1 MKYRRIFSVCFS
13 IIVLTVLLSSSNTAF
28 AAQAEKHPLDPLDAN
43 EIASAVKLLQTVPNF
58 PRTALFSTVQLNEP
72 PKTEVLNFKLGATFR
87 REAFAIVL
95 DREANKTFEA
105 VVDLRAGRIVSWK
118 EIAGVQPLVFFGEYD
133 TLQQIVKADAR
144 WQAAMR
150 KRGIKDKD
158 FDQVAVDGWAVG
170 PVDPRFTGR
179 LLRGLSYF
187 KGDGANY
194 YGRPIEGV
202 VAVVNMN
209 TQKVVELSDTGVVPL
224 TPRGQDFDEKSIGKL
239 REKPKPLL
247 ITQPEGV
254 SYRMNGQEIRWQKWR
269 FRYTMHPREGLVLH
283 TVNYDDEGKIRPIL
297 YRASL
302 SEMVVPY
309 GDPDANWRWRAAFD
323 VGEYSVGRL
332 ASPLEPTLDAPEKA
346 QLIDATFADD
356 FGKPYTLKRAVG
368 IYERDGGIL
377 WKHFDTVSGK
387 NETRR
392 ARELVLVFVAT
403 IGNYDYAV
411 NYVFKQDG
419 TLEVDLALTGIML
432 AKGVKEKR
440 ADEDHSTMSDS
451 NGHLVAENIV
461 APHHQHF
468 FNFRLDFDVDGT
480 SNSVTEM
487 NTSAMPAGA
496 DNPNLNGFVMRESRF
511 KTESEAGRKMDMLA
525 SRVWTVT
532 NFSARNSLGHHTSY
546 ILVPGANSLPYIA
559 PESPVRKRA
568 QFINNHF
575 WATRYNAQELYAAG
589 VYPNQSRGGDGL
601 PQFIADNETIENQ
614 DVVVWYTLGI
624 THIPRPEEW
633 PVMPVTHVGFKIIPG
648 GFFNR
653 NPALDVPK

>member
-1 MKYRRIFSVCFS
+1 MKYKQFFFVCFS
-13 IIVLTVLLSSSNTAF
+13 IIVFSALPLVAASAF
-28 AAQAEKHPLDPLDAN
+28 AAEAKHPLDPLDQS
-43 EIASAVKLLQTVPNF
+43 EIADAVKILQASPDF
-58 PRTALFSTVQLNEP
+58 PKTALFSTVQLHEP
-72 PKTEVLNFKLGATFR
+72 PKSEVLNFKAGAALR
-87 REAFAIVL
+87 REAFVIVL
-95 DREANKTFEA
+95 DREKNKTYEA
-105 VVDLRAGRIVSWK
+105 IIDLRANKIASWK
-118 EIAGVQPLVFFGEYD
+118 EIAGMQPLVFYGEYE

-150 KRGIKDKD
+150 KRGITN
-158 FDQVAVDGWAVG
+158 FDTVAVDGWAVG
-170 PVDPRFTGR
+170 QADPRFTGR
-179 LLRGLSYF
+179 LMRGLSYL
-187 KGDGANY
+187 KGDSANY

-202 VAVVNMN
+202 VAIVNMN
-209 TQKVVELSDTGVVPL
+209 TQKVVDLTDTGVVPI
-224 TPRGQDFDEKSIGKL
+224 TPNGQDFDEKSIGKL

-247 ITQPEGV
+247 MTQPEGAGYQM
-254 SYRMNGQEIRWQKWR
+254 SGQEIRWQKWR

-283 TVNYDDEGKIRPIL
+283 TVNYDDDGTIRPIL

-332 ASPLEPTLDAPEKA
+332 ASPLEPKLDAPENA

-356 FGKPYTLKRAVG
+356 FGKPYTLERAVAV
-368 IYERDGGIL
+368 YERDGGIL

-392 ARELVLVFVAT
+392 ARELVMFFVAT

-419 TLEVDLALTGIML
+419 SLEVDLALTGIML

-440 ADEDHSTMSDS
+440 ADEHHSTMSGMT
-451 NGHLVAENIV
+451 GHLVAENIV

-468 FNFRLDFDVDGT
+468 FSFRLDFDIDGT
-480 SNSVTEM
+480 HNSVTEL

-496 DNPNLNGFVMRESRF
+496 NNPYLNSFVMRESVF
-511 KTESEAGRKMDMLA
+511 KTETEAQRKMDMQA
-525 SRVWTVT
+525 ARVWTVT
-532 NFSARNSLGHHTSY
+532 NFSAKNSLGHHTSF

-559 PESPVRKRA
+559 PESSVRKRA
-568 QFINNHF
+568 QFINHHF
-575 WATRYNAQELYAAG
+575 WATRYNPQEFYAAG
-589 VYPNQSRGGDGL
+589 DYPNQSKGGDGL
-601 PQFIADNETIENQ
+601 PQFVANNEPIENQ
-614 DVVVWYTLGI
+614 DVVVWYTLGV

-633 PVMPVTHVGFKIIPG
+633 PVMPVTHVGFKLIPG
-648 GFFNR
+648 GFFSR
-653 NPALDVPK
+653 NPALDVPR

>member
-1 MKYRRIFSVCFS
+1 MVSKIVSALALFSTS
-13 IIVLTVLLSSSNTAF
+13 AF
-28 AAQAEKHPLDPLDAN
+28 AAEATHPLDPLN
-43 EIASAVKLLQTVPNF
+43 EMEIADAVKILKAASSF
-58 PRTALFSTVQLNEP
+58 PKIALFSTIQLNEP
-72 PKTEVLNFKLGATFR
+72 PKSEVLNFKAGAAFR

-95 DREANKTFEA
+95 DREKNKTYEA
-105 VVDLRAGRIVSWK
+105 IIDLRANKIASWK
-118 EIAGVQPLVFFGEYD
+118 EIADVQPLVFFGEYD

-150 KRGIKDKD
+150 KRGITD
-158 FDQVAVDGWAVG
+158 FDKVAVDGWAVG
-170 PVDPRFTGR
+170 QVEPRLTGR

-187 KGDGANY
+187 KGDSANY

-202 VAVVNMN
+202 IAIVNMN
-209 TQKVVELSDTGVVPL
+209 AQKVVDVTDTGVVPISQ
-224 TPRGQDFDEKSIGKL
+224 TSQDFDEKSISKL
-239 REKPKPLL
+239 REKSKPLL
-247 ITQPEGV
+247 ITQPEGAG
-254 SYRMNGQEIRWQKWR
+254 YQMNGQEVRWQKWR

-283 TVNYDDEGKIRPIL
+283 LVNYEDDGKIRPIL

-309 GDPDANWRWRAAFD
+309 GDPDSNWRWRAAFD
-323 VGEYSVGRL
+323 VGEYGVGRL
-332 ASPLEPTLDAPEKA
+332 ASPLEPKLDAPENA

-356 FGKPYTLKRAVG
+356 FGKPYTLERAVA

-392 ARELVLVFVAT
+392 ARELVMFFVAT
-403 IGNYDYAV
+403 IGNYDYAI
-411 NYVFKQDG
+411 NYIFKQDG
-419 TLEVDLALTGIML
+419 SLEVDLALTGIML
-432 AKGVKEKR
+432 AKGVKERR
-440 ADEDHSTMSDS
+440 AGENHSMRSETT
-451 NGHLVAENIV
+451 GHLVTENIV

-468 FNFRLDFDVDGT
+468 FNFRLDFDIDGT
-480 SNSVTEM
+480 QNSVTEM

-496 DNPNLNGFVMRESRF
+496 NNPYLNGFMMRESVF
-511 KTESEAGRKMDMLA
+511 KTERESQRKMDMQA
-525 SRVWTVT
+525 ARVWTVT
-532 NFSARNSLGHHTSY
+532 NFSATNSLGQHPSF

-559 PESPVRKRA
+559 LESLVRKRA

-575 WATRYNAQELYAAG
+575 WATRYHPHEIYAAG
-589 VYPNQSRGGDGL
+589 VYPNQSKGGDGL
-601 PQFIADNETIENQ
+601 PQFVANDETIENQ

-633 PVMPVTHVGFKIIPG
+633 PVMPVTHVGFKLIPG
-648 GFFNR
+648 GFFSR

>member
-1 MKYRRIFSVCFS
+1 MKFKQLFFVCFAV
-13 IIVLTVLLSSSNTAF
+13 IVFSALPVFSASAS
-28 AAQAEKHPLDPLDAN
+28 AADTKHPLDPLDKS
-43 EIASAVKLLQTVPNF
+43 EIAAAVRILQAAANF
-58 PRTALFSTVQLNEP
+58 PKTALFSTVQLNEP
-72 PKTEVLNFKLGATFR
+72 PKSEVLSFKACEAFR
-87 REAFAIVL
+87 REAFVIVL
-95 DREANKTFEA
+95 DREKNRTYEA
-105 VVDLRAGRIVSWK
+105 IVDLRANKIASWK
-118 EIAGVQPLVFFGEYD
+118 EIAGVQPLVFFGEYE
-133 TLQQIVKADAR
+133 TLQKIVKADAR
-144 WQAAMR
+144 WQAALR
-150 KRGIKDKD
+150 KRGITN
-158 FDQVAVDGWAVG
+158 FETVAVDGWAVG
-170 PVDPRFTGR
+170 QVDPRFTGR
-179 LLRGLSYF
+179 LMRGLSYL
-187 KGDGANY
+187 KGDSANY

-202 VAVVNMN
+202 VALVNMN
-209 TQKVVELSDTGVVPL
+209 TRKVVDLTDTGVIPI
-224 TPRGQDFDEKSIGKL
+224 TPNSQDFDEKSIGKL

-247 ITQPEGV
+247 TTQPEGA
-254 SYRMNGQEIRWQKWR
+254 SYGLSGQEIRWQKWR

-283 TVNYDDEGKIRPIL
+283 TVNYDDDGRIRPIL

-332 ASPLEPTLDAPEKA
+332 ASPLEPKLDAPEHA

-356 FGKPYTLKRAVG
+356 LGKPYTLERAVA

-392 ARELVLVFVAT
+392 ARELVMFFVAT

-411 NYVFKQDG
+411 NYIFKQDG
-419 TLEVDLALTGIML
+419 SLEVDLALTGIML
-432 AKGVKEKR
+432 AKGVKQKR
-440 ADEDHSTMSDS
+440 DDEHISGMAETH
-451 NGHLVAENIV
+451 GHLVAENIV

-468 FNFRLDFDVDGT
+468 FSFRLDLDVDGT
-480 SNSVTEM
+480 RNSVTEM

-496 DNPNLNGFVMRESRF
+496 GNPYLNGFMMRESILQ
-511 KTESEAGRKMDMLA
+511 TELEAGRKMDMQA
-525 SRVWTVT
+525 ARVWTVT
-532 NFSARNSLGHHTSY
+532 NFSAKNSLGQHPSF

-559 PESPVRKRA
+559 PESLVRKRA

-575 WATRYNAQELYAAG
+575 WATRYNSQELYAAG
-589 VYPNQSRGGDGL
+589 VYPNQSKGGDGL
-601 PQFIADNETIENQ
+601 PQFVANNETIENQ

-633 PVMPVTHVGFKIIPG
+633 SVMPVTHVGFKLIPG

>member
-1 MKYRRIFSVCFS
+1 MKHKQFLFVCFS
-13 IIVLTVLLSSSNTAF
+13 IVALFSAPIF
-28 AAQAEKHPLDPLDAN
+28 ANEVRHPLDPLN
-43 EIASAVKLLQTVPNF
+43 ESEIADAVKILRAAANF
-58 PRTALFSTVQLNEP
+58 PKTALFSTIQVNEP
-72 PKTEVLNFKLGATFR
+72 SKSEVLNFKAGAAFR

-95 DREANKTFEA
+95 DREKNITYEA
-105 VVDLRAGRIVSWK
+105 IIDLRTKTIASWK
-118 EIAGVQPLVFFGEYD
+118 EIAGVQPLIFFGEYE

-150 KRGIKDKD
+150 KRGITD
-158 FDQVAVDGWAVG
+158 FDKVAVDGWAVG
-170 PVDPRFTGR
+170 QANPRFTGR
-179 LLRGLSYF
+179 LMRGLSYF
-187 KGDGANY
+187 KGNSENY

-202 VAVVNMN
+202 IAIVNMN
-209 TQKVVELSDTGVVPL
+209 TQKVVDLTDTGVVPI
-224 TPRGQDFDEKSIGKL
+224 TRNSQDFAEESIGKL
-239 REKPKPLL
+239 REKPKALL
-247 ITQPEGV
+247 TTQPEGA
-254 SYRMNGQEIRWQKWR
+254 SYQMKGQEIRWQKWR

-283 TVNYDDEGKIRPIL
+283 LVDYDDDGTIRPIL

-332 ASPLEPTLDAPEKA
+332 ASPLEAKLDAPEHA

-356 FGKPYTLKRAVG
+356 FGKPYTLERAVA
-368 IYERDGGIL
+368 IFERDGGIL

-392 ARELVLVFVAT
+392 ARELVMFFVAT

-411 NYVFKQDG
+411 NYIFKQDG
-419 TLEVDLALTGIML
+419 SLEIDLALTGIML

-440 ADEDHSTMSDS
+440 ADEKHSMLSETT
-451 NGHLVAENIV
+451 GHFVAENIV

-468 FNFRLDFDVDGT
+468 FSFRLDFDVDGT
-480 SNSVTEM
+480 RNSVTEM

-496 DNPNLNGFVMRESRF
+496 NNPYLNGFVMRESIL
-511 KTESEAGRKMDMLA
+511 KTEVEAKRKMDMQA
-525 SRVWTVT
+525 ARVWTVT
-532 NFSARNSLGHHTSY
+532 NFLAKNSLGHHPSF
-546 ILVPGANSLPYIA
+546 ILIPGANSLPYIA
-559 PESPVRKRA
+559 TESLVRKRA

-575 WATRYNAQELYAAG
+575 WATRYNPQEIYAAG
-589 VYPNQSRGGDGL
+589 VYPNQSKGGYGL
-601 PQFIADNETIENQ
+601 PQFVANNQSIENQ
-614 DVVVWYTLGI
+614 DVVVWYTLGV

-633 PVMPVTHVGFKIIPG
+633 AVMPVTHVGFKLIPG
-648 GFFNR
+648 GFFNH